1 MRVGSEPIM
10 VNQGLNVEPCIK
22 ELKER
27 EKRAFNIVVF
37 GVEEQLAEMTG
48 AEREREERLG
58 VCEYHH
64 WIYLSK
70 GKLCW
75 SKGKAHG

>member
-1 MRVGSEPIM
+1 M

-48 AEREREERLG
+48 AERER
-58 VCEYHH
+58 
-64 WIYLSK
+64 
-70 GKLCW
+70 GKTW
-75 SKGKAHG
+75 SV